1 MGTMQ
6 KVEVFVRTRNFIAWI
21 PVGMPSTYFS
31 SIPTPTTLCVATDTA
46 AAAAL
51 SATAGFFIPGGR
63 PKYLADIAVFASAI
77 SDCSDFDKPEK
88 SFTSD
93 AINWILLRFVQ
104 RYRI

>member
-1 MGTMQ
+1 
-6 KVEVFVRTRNFIAWI
+6 
-21 PVGMPSTYFS
+21 MPSTYFS

-63 PKYLADIAVFASAI
+63 PKNLADIAVFASAM

-93 AINWILLRFVQ
+93 AILSILLRFQ
-104 RYRI
+104 TYRISTCIVNEARQNTDKYGDRNC